1 MTKAMLVGM
10 LALSAGP
17 LAWGGEAKATL
28 AIQGMTCGGCVAAV
42 NLQLKRTE
50 GVTAYDVSY
59 ERAEAQVTYDP
70 AKTSPDRI
78 AESVSKTGFVATVRG
93 GTANTAAHL
102 HEPSCK
108 EDWCKSARAVG
119 PSKET
124 TAAGL
129 VSLAA
134 DVSPLV
140 STFNA
145 AKSRPRFLAI
155 LSPTCGACVH
165 GADAI
170 KAAVLPLGPSVD
182 VFIVWAPML
191 GSDGASAASSMSPVL
206 AAPQVRQY
214 WDPQRRVGAALRND
228 IFPEAAERMK
238 RSVPKGHSMADHISG
253 RDATQPEWDIYLLYE
268 AGAEWKRSIPA
279 PARWV
284 RQVALYN
291 NPAGGGGARSL
302 MWKNDYD
309 ATPVEGNLVD
319 ELRALMS
326 GAGRTAAV
334 R

>member
-1 MTKAMLVGM
+1 MTKAMLVGI
-10 LALSAGP
+10 LALGAAP
-17 LAWGGEAKATL
+17 LAWGAEAKATL
-28 AIQGMTCGGCVAAV
+28 AIRGMTCGGCVAAV
-42 NLQLKRTE
+42 NLQLKRTD
-50 GVTAYDVSY
+50 GVTAYQVSY
-59 ERAEAQVTYDP
+59 EKAEAQVTYDP
-70 AKTSPDRI
+70 ARTNPDKI

-93 GTANTAAHL
+93 GAADKGAAL
-102 HEPSCK
+102 HGPSCT

-140 STFNA
+140 SSFNA

-165 GADAI
+165 GAEAI
-170 KAAVLPLGPSVD
+170 KAAVLPLGQSVD

-191 GSDGASAASSMSPVL
+191 GSDGAAAASSISSVL

-214 WDPQRRVGAALRND
+214 WDPQRRVGAALRSD
-228 IFPEAAERMK
+228 IFPDAAARMK
-238 RSVPKGHSMADHISG
+238 RSVPKGHFMAEHIG
-253 RDATQPEWDIYLLYE
+253 ERDATQPEWDIYLLYD
-268 AGAEWKRSIPA
+268 AGIEWKGSVPA

-291 NPAGGGGARSL
+291 QPAAGGVRSL
-302 MWKNDYD
+302 MWKNDYA

-319 ELRALMS
+319 ELRALMA
-326 GAGRTAAV
+326 GAHRAAAI